1 MSIIKNKFIFLTIA
15 ALLVVAS
22 IVIVAVKGLN
32 IGIEFTGGSVV
43 EVSYD
48 ERPDTETINQALA
61 SYDFRPS
68 VQAFGEEGY
77 IIRTRELSEAD
88 RGVLLAALNIDEQA
102 PQVERLN
109 TVGPSIGKEVRS
121 KAFLAIA
128 LVVVAIILYIAFVFR
143 KVSPGIE
150 EDAEKIPSSWKYG
163 FIAILALLHDIA
175 IPIGVFALF
184 QIEISSLFVVGLLS
198 ILGLSVNDTIVVF
211 DRIRENLTTNK
222 EEKTKESFAATVGRA
237 LRQTMARSINTSL
250 TLLIV
255 LGALLAVGPVAI
267 QELALVLLIGTFVGT
282 YSSIFIASPLLVLW
296 NKNT

>member
-1 MSIIKNKFIFLTIA
+1 
-15 ALLVVAS
+15 
-22 IVIVAVKGLN
+22 
-32 IGIEFTGGSVV
+32 
-43 EVSYD
+43 
-48 ERPDTETINQALA
+48 
-61 SYDFRPS
+61 
-68 VQAFGEEGY
+68 
-77 IIRTRELSEAD
+77 
-88 RGVLLAALNIDEQA
+88 LLAALNIDEQA